1 MKKMLMILVALSGIV
16 TACYSQTT
24 GYRAGEQVT
33 ADGITFKVEG
43 EFDAVLRMQN
53 IQNRWTDSVRVYY
66 RDGRPLEPE
75 NYDLVSATA
84 LPGSLNRALTATF
97 TESEFEQLQSQ
108 TDESLILYVT
118 ISPAEG
124 RVCEVGFIMDQEAMQ
139 LIPPAKFALLE
150 KNLKQYVTYEVNA
163 LGKQLQYLGGPVF
176 VNFARL
182 HLDYTDAGNSG
193 GVDIGD
199 SLEGTLIDPNRPGF
213 GDSGGTTQDD

>member
-1 MKKMLMILVALSGIV
+1 MLSILVALSGIV

-33 ADGITFKVEG
+33 ADGITFEVDGSMPTVWLLENVENTLS
-43 EFDAVLRMQN
+43 DDTL
-53 IQNRWTDSVRVYY
+53 YY
-66 RDGRPLEPE
+66 KDGRPLEPE
-75 NYDLVSATA
+75 NYDLVSAKA

-97 TESEFEQLQSQ
+97 TESEFEELQAQ

-124 RVCEVGFIMDQEAMQ
+124 RVCEVGFIMDREAMQ
-139 LIPPAKFALLE
+139 LIPPEKFALLE

-176 VNFARL
+176 VNFSRL

-193 GVDIGD
+193 GTEI
-199 SLEGTLIDPNRPGF
+199 
-213 GDSGGTTQDD
+213 SGSGPR

>member
-1 MKKMLMILVALSGIV
+1 MKKMLSILVALSGIV
-16 TACYSQTT
+16 TAGYSQTT

-33 ADGITFKVEG
+33 ADGITFEVEG

-53 IQNRWTDSVRVYY
+53 IRNRWTDSVRVYY

-84 LPGSLNRALTATF
+84 IPGSLNRALTATF
-97 TESEFEQLQSQ
+97 TESEFEELQAQ

-124 RVCEVGFIMDQEAMQ
+124 RVCEVGFIMDREAMQ
-139 LIPPAKFALLE
+139 LIPPTKFALLE

-176 VNFARL
+176 VNFSRL

-193 GVDIGD
+193 GTEISG
-199 SLEGTLIDPNRPGF
+199 SDPR
-213 GDSGGTTQDD
+213 

>member
-1 MKKMLMILVALSGIV
+1 MKKMLSILVALSGIV
-16 TACYSQTT
+16 TAGYSQTT

-53 IQNRWTDSVRVYY
+53 IRNRWTDSVRVYY

-97 TESEFEQLQSQ
+97 TESEFEELRAQ

-124 RVCEVGFIMDQEAMQ
+124 RVCEVGFIMDKEAMQ
-139 LIPPAKFALLE
+139 LIPPTKFALLE

-176 VNFARL
+176 VNFSRL

-193 GVDIGD
+193 GTEISG
-199 SLEGTLIDPNRPGF
+199 SDPR
-213 GDSGGTTQDD
+213 

>member
-1 MKKMLMILVALSGIV
+1 MLRLSGIV

-53 IQNRWTDSVRVYY
+53 IRNRWTDSVRVYY

-75 NYDLVSATA
+75 NYDLVSAKA

-97 TESEFEQLQSQ
+97 TETEFEQLQAQ
-108 TDESLILYVT
+108 TDESMIVYVMV
-118 ISPAEG
+118 SPDDG
-124 RVCEVGFIMDQEAMQ
+124 RVAEVAFIMDKEAMQ

-150 KNLKQYVTYEVNA
+150 KNFKRYVTCEVNA
-163 LGKQLQYLGGPVF
+163 LGKQLQCLGGPVF

-193 GVDIGD
+193 GVDIGG

-213 GDSGGTTQDD
+213 GDSGGKTQDD